1 MKIVERIFTAIIQ
14 LKNKKM
20 KKIIQYLMMLMVSLM
35 ATSCYY
41 DEMPPEAVIPIPE
54 TVSYSRDIQPLW
66 DQDCISCHKSGATA
80 PDLTSTNSYSALV
93 TNNKYVIP
101 GNAVGSKLHKSL
113 VADGA
118 SIMPTQGK
126 WSDSK
131 IALVDKWI
139 NDGALNN

>member
-1 MKIVERIFTAIIQ
+1 
-14 LKNKKM
+14 M
-20 KKIIQYLMMLMVSLM
+20 KKIIQYVMMLTVSLM

-41 DEMPPEAVIPIPE
+41 DEMPPEAVTPIPD

-66 DQDCISCHKSGATA
+66 NQDCVSCHKPGLAA
-80 PDLTSTNSYSALV
+80 PDLTAANSYSALV

-101 GNAVGSKLHKSL
+101 GNAAGSKLHNSL
-113 VADGA
+113 TGDGGA
-118 SIMPTQGK
+118 SIMPSPATK

>member
-1 MKIVERIFTAIIQ
+1 
-14 LKNKKM
+14 
-20 KKIIQYLMMLMVSLM
+20 MMLTVSLM

-54 TVSYSRDIQPLW
+54 TVSYSKDIQPLW
-66 DQDCISCHKSGATA
+66 DKDCISCHKSGATA
-80 PDLTSTNSYSALV
+80 PDLTAANSYSALV
-93 TNNKYVIP
+93 TNNKYVVA
-101 GNAVGSKLHKSL
+101 GNAAASKVHKSL
-113 VADGA
+113 VGDGA
-118 SIMPTQGK
+118 AIMPTSGQ

>member
-1 MKIVERIFTAIIQ
+1 
-14 LKNKKM
+14 
-20 KKIIQYLMMLMVSLM
+20 MVLTLSLM

-41 DEMPPEAVIPIPE
+41 DEMPPEPVLPLPE
-54 TVSYSRDIQPLW
+54 TVSYSKDVQPLW
-66 DQDCISCHKSGATA
+66 DQDCISCHKPGTTA
-80 PDLTSTNSYSALV
+80 PDLTTANSYSALM

-101 GNAVGSKLHKSL
+101 GNVSGSKLHKSL

-118 SIMPTQGK
+118 SIMPTEGK

>member
-1 MKIVERIFTAIIQ
+1 
-14 LKNKKM
+14 
-20 KKIIQYLMMLMVSLM
+20 MLMVSLM

-66 DQDCISCHKSGATA
+66 DQDCISCHKPGVTA
-80 PDLTSTNSYSALV
+80 PDLTTTNSYSALM

-101 GNAVGSKLHKSL
+101 GNVVGSKLHKSL

-118 SIMPTQGK
+118 SIMPTEGK

>member
-1 MKIVERIFTAIIQ
+1 
-14 LKNKKM
+14 M
-20 KKIIQYLMMLMVSLM
+20 KKIFQYVIMLTVTLM

-41 DEMPPEAVIPIPE
+41 DEMPPEPEIPIPDV
-54 TVSYSRDIQPLW
+54 VSYSKDIQPLW
-66 DQDCISCHKSGATA
+66 NQDCISCHKQGATP
-80 PDLTSTNSYSALV
+80 PDLTASNSYAALV

-101 GNAVGSKLHKSL
+101 GNAAGSKLRKSL
-113 VADGA
+113 LGDGA
-118 SIMPTQGK
+118 AIMPTEGK